1 MITTN
6 ELIIKELLKAR
17 AKTQK
22 DLSAAK
28 RKISKER
35 KISCPSNISLLQSY
49 HNLALKKRIK
59 KNEQLEE
66 LLKTRPVRSL
76 SGVVNVSVL
85 TKPYECPGQCLY
97 CPSETDIPKSYL
109 SGEPAVERAKRLNFD
124 PYLQTQ
130 KRIEVLGMSGHMT
143 DKIELR
149 MIGGTWSSY
158 DLKYKIWFVK
168 KCFEA
173 CNEQKDKKENLKT
186 KKVENLWKELEAA
199 QKKNEKAK
207 YRIVGLSF
215 ETRPDY
221 INLKEIAEM
230 KRLGA
235 TKIELGAQSIYEEV
249 LKFNKRGHGVKETIK
264 ATELLKRAGFKVA
277 YQMMLNLPKSNPKKD
292 IQMFKELFSNQDF
305 KPDYLKIYPC
315 ALVKEAPLYKLYL
328 KKQYKPYKER
338 ELIETIK
345 SIKKL
350 VPRYVRIERIIRDIP
365 SPLIVEGGAK
375 ISNLR
380 QIIDAEMKKENW
392 HCQCIR
398 CREIK
403 DIKSN
408 EIIYLMREDYHASNG
423 QEIFLSFE
431 DKSRK
436 NIYSLLRLRINQDNK
451 DVLPVLKDSALIREV
466 HVYGQAASIS
476 KKNSLT
482 QHKGLGQ
489 QMVKEAER
497 IAKEEYGLNKI
508 SIISG
513 VGVRSYYKE
522 KLGYKLKDGYMVK
535 AIKLTRDTETSPNH

>member
-1 MITTN
+1 M
-6 ELIIKELLKAR
+6 LKLR
-17 AKTQK
+17 GKSQK
-22 DLSAAK
+22 DLSSAK
-28 RKISKER
+28 RKISKEY
-35 KISCPSNISLLQSY
+35 KILCPSNISLLQSY
-49 HNLALKKRIK
+49 HNLIVKKSIK
-59 KNEQLEE
+59 RSEKLEK

-97 CPSETDIPKSYL
+97 CPSEIDIPKSYL
-109 SGEPAVERAKRLNFD
+109 SGEPAVERAKRLSFD

-130 KRIEVLGMSGHMT
+130 KRIEVLDMSGHTT

-149 MIGGTWSSY
+149 MIGGTWSFY

-173 CNEQKDKKENLKT
+173 CNNQKDKKENLKT
-186 KKVENLWKELEAA
+186 KTIEQLWKELEKA

-207 YRIVGLSF
+207 YRIIGMSF

-221 INLKEIAEM
+221 INLKEIIEM

-235 TKIELGAQSIYEEV
+235 TKIELGVQSIYDDI
-249 LKFNKRGHGVKETIK
+249 LKFNKRGHGVKETIE
-264 ATELLKRAGFKVA
+264 ATKLLKNAGFKVA

-292 IQMFKELFSNQDF
+292 IAMFKELFNNQDF
-305 KPDYLKIYPC
+305 KPDSLKIYPC

-345 SIKKL
+345 SIKKI
-350 VPRYVRIERIIRDIP
+350 VPKYVRIERIIRDIP

-380 QIIDAEMKKENW
+380 QMIDIEMKKEGW
-392 HCQCIR
+392 QCQCIR

-403 DIKSN
+403 DSKSN
-408 EIIYLMREDYHASNG
+408 DKIYLMREDYDASSG
-423 QEIFLSFE
+423 KEIFLSFE
-431 DKSRK
+431 DKKRK
-436 NIYSLLRLRINQDNK
+436 NIYSLLRLRINTNNK
-451 DVLPVLKDSALIREV
+451 NVLSVLKDSAIIREV
-466 HVYGQAASIS
+466 HVYGQAAAIS
-476 KKNSLT
+476 KQNSLI

-489 QMVKEAER
+489 LMIKEAER
-497 IAKEEYGLNKI
+497 ITKKEYKLNKI
-508 SIISG
+508 AVISG
-513 VGVRSYYKE
+513 VGVRNYYKD
-522 KLGYKLKDGYMVK
+522 KLDYKLKDGYM
-535 AIKLTRDTETSPNH
+535 IKSLKTSNR

>member
-1 MITTN
+1 
-6 ELIIKELLKAR
+6 LLKLR
-17 AKTQK
+17 GKSQK
-22 DLSAAK
+22 DLSSAK
-28 RKISKER
+28 RKISKEY
-35 KISCPSNISLLQSY
+35 KILCPSNISLLQSY
-49 HNLALKKRIK
+49 HNLIVKKSIK
-59 KNEQLEE
+59 RSEKLEK

-97 CPSETDIPKSYL
+97 CPSEIDIPKSYL
-109 SGEPAVERAKRLNFD
+109 SGEPAVERAKRLSFD

-130 KRIEVLGMSGHMT
+130 KRIEVLDMSGHTT

-149 MIGGTWSSY
+149 MIGGTWSFY

-173 CNEQKDKKENLKT
+173 CNNQKDKKENLKT
-186 KKVENLWKELEAA
+186 KTIEQLWKELEKA

-207 YRIVGLSF
+207 YRIIGMSF

-221 INLKEIAEM
+221 INLKEIIEM

-235 TKIELGAQSIYEEV
+235 TKIELGVQSIYDDI
-249 LKFNKRGHGVKETIK
+249 LKFNKRGHGVKETIE
-264 ATELLKRAGFKVA
+264 ATKLLKNAGFKVA

-292 IQMFKELFSNQDF
+292 IAMFKELFNNQDF
-305 KPDYLKIYPC
+305 KPDSLKIYPC

-345 SIKKL
+345 SIKKI
-350 VPRYVRIERIIRDIP
+350 VPKYVRIERIIRDIP

-380 QIIDAEMKKENW
+380 QMIDIEMKKEGW
-392 HCQCIR
+392 QCQCIR

-403 DIKSN
+403 DSKSN
-408 EIIYLMREDYHASNG
+408 DKIYLMREDYDASSG
-423 QEIFLSFE
+423 KEIFLSFE
-431 DKSRK
+431 DKKRK
-436 NIYSLLRLRINQDNK
+436 NIYSLLRLRINTNNK
-451 DVLPVLKDSALIREV
+451 NVLSVLKDSAIIREV
-466 HVYGQAASIS
+466 HVYGQAAAIS
-476 KKNSLT
+476 KQNSLI

-489 QMVKEAER
+489 LMIKEAER
-497 IAKEEYGLNKI
+497 ITKKEYKLNKI
-508 SIISG
+508 AVISG
-513 VGVRSYYKE
+513 VGVRNYYKD
-522 KLGYKLKDGYMVK
+522 KLDYKLKDGYM
-535 AIKLTRDTETSPNH
+535 IKSLKTSNR